1 MRYEIIHKTI
11 YQYSAPV
18 SVSHHMA
25 RLAPRDLPRQQ
36 CVGFELRV
44 EPGPSLVTRR
54 EDYFGNQTHFFALE
68 GKHHLLVVTARSVV
82 EVQPREA
89 VAVAESE
96 PWESIR
102 DGARTGAPWSQSEIE
117 EFTFESPMI
126 PQLDALAEYAA
137 KSFRPERPA
146 LEAVLDLTQRVHEDF
161 KFDPKATTV
170 ATPLEQVIKQRRGV
184 CQDFAHFEIGC
195 LRSLGLPARYVSG
208 YLETRPP
215 PGKPKMVGAD
225 ASHAWVQ
232 VFIPSLGWLD
242 LDPTNNVV
250 PSERHITV
258 AWGRDFDDVS
268 PIRGV
273 IVGSGKHE
281 LLVAVDVLPQG

>member
-1 MRYEIIHKTI
+1 MRFEIIHKTI
-11 YQYSAPV
+11 YQYNAPV
-18 SVSHHMA
+18 SVSHHVA
-25 RLAPRDLPRQQ
+25 RLAPRDMLRQQ
-36 CVGFELRV
+36 CLEFELRV
-44 EPGPSLVTRR
+44 EPEPALVTGR
-54 EDYFGNQTHFFALE
+54 EDYFGNQAHFFALN
-68 GKHHLLVVTARSVV
+68 GKHHLLVVTARSLV
-82 EVQPREA
+82 EVKPRQP
-89 VAVAESE
+89 VAGMESD
-96 PWESIR
+96 PWETVR
-102 DGARTGAPWSQSEIE
+102 DGCRAGAPWSQSEIE
-117 EFTFESPMI
+117 EFTFESPMV
-126 PQLDALAEYAA
+126 PRLHALSEYAA
-137 KSFRPERPA
+137 ASFSPGRPV
-146 LEAVLDLTQRVHEDF
+146 LEAALDLTRRVHEDF

-215 PGKPKMVGAD
+215 PGKPKLVGAD
-225 ASHAWVQ
+225 VSHAWVQ

-281 LLVAVDVLPQG
+281 LLVAVDVLPQE